1 MTYCT
6 MLLTARTENI
16 IIDCVMRHLLMWIKV
31 RYDMFTVKLILDF
44 VGNFFS
50 NRITSQYTGI
60 LYLKAENVL
69 YMVNILN
76 K

>member
-44 VGNFFS
+44 IGNFF
-50 NRITSQYTGI
+50 RIELRHNIQVYYT
-60 LYLKAENVL
+60 LKL
-69 YMVNILN
+69 KMYFTWLIY
-76 K
+76 